1 MDRRTVEQRTILL
14 SISGSQ
20 AYRLNTPTSDQDYK
34 GVCVGLKKHYLG
46 FEKFEQ
52 KDGGWSDES
61 GEFAFLDG
69 VKDIVIYE
77 LRKYMQLAI
86 ENNPNILEL
95 LWQDPEDYRVIT
107 PVGQKL
113 INNRQAFLC
122 TKAKHSFSGYA
133 FSQLKRIEMH
143 RKWLLNPVEK
153 APTPEEFGIVG
164 IQPMSKEQMNAFLE
178 FLYVIIQDRIAF
190 SEIEEEFAAF
200 LEQRVDFKGALK
212 QYPLEPDVL
221 GYVKKLTNS
230 SDNFIHLLHATQNY
244 QAAMRAYQNY
254 QQWKANRN
262 PMRSALEAK
271 VGYDAKHAM
280 HCMRL
285 LHMGIEILKEGVV
298 IVNREKAGDA
308 PLLRSVRNC
317 EYSYEQIMAMATESQ
332 AELETLY
339 RTSALPKTVD
349 RSAMSELCEELVE
362 LQGWNG

>member
-20 AYRLNTPTSDQDYK
+20 AYRLNTATSDQDYK

-46 FEKFEQ
+46 LESFEQ
-52 KDGGWSDES
+52 KDSGWAFEPGD
-61 GEFAFLDG
+61 FVFLDG
-69 VKDIVIYE
+69 VQDVVAYE

-95 LWQDPEDYRVIT
+95 LWQDPEDYRIMT
-107 PVGQKL
+107 PVGKKL
-113 INNRQAFLC
+113 VEHRQAFLC

-133 FSQLKRIEMH
+133 ISQLRRIEVH
-143 RKWLLNPVEK
+143 RKWLLNPIEK

-164 IQPMSKEQMNAFLE
+164 VKPMPKEQLNAFLE
-178 FLYVIIQDRIAF
+178 FLYVLIQDRISF
-190 SEIEEEFAAF
+190 SEIEEEFATF
-200 LEQRVDFKGALK
+200 LEKRVDFKSALK
-212 QYPLEPDVL
+212 QYPLELNVL
-221 GYVKKLTNS
+221 GYVQNLTGS
-230 SDNFIHLLHATQNY
+230 SDNFIHLLHATQTY

-280 HCMRL
+280 HCLRL
-285 LHMGIEILKEGVV
+285 LHMGIEILKDGVV

-308 PLLRSVRNC
+308 PLLRAVRNC
-317 EYSYEQIMAMATESQ
+317 EYTYDQIMAMAAESQ
-332 AELETLY
+332 AELECIY
-339 RTSALPKTVD
+339 RTSSLPKTVD
-349 RSAMSELCEELVE
+349 RVAMSTLCEELVE
-362 LQGWNG
+362 MQGWN